1 MSKIKGRNG
10 YKPLLRTSVNLQK
23 LKYQEEDMEKLSK
36 DKEKEKTK
44 EKLKKIKEEIEI
56 QNLFTIQQR
65 KCKELDEMVELIT
78 NIYKNNKK
86 SYTTS
91 KGLTNDIMKLKDIV
105 QKIEGNPDIKEAVD
119 NLDKSIKGEK
129 KEGKKEEEEEEDGTT
144 TTVQTGL
151 STSYLMIQSAIIKY
165 AQTIKCPK
173 KEESLDDIINYFY
186 EWTQDNREFYF
197 NLWKKSE
204 NKSKDNWKM
213 SQIIFPLYIITK
225 IILCGKLY
233 NSSGKRVKRAD
244 HSFTLP
250 LHTKNLQ
257 NNYLNP
263 HSSSNSFSPEEII
276 ESSEY
281 LKKIFIPF
289 SINYLKGE
297 GVMNAQNELAIRFET
312 IKPKSIWEKY
322 ARPDLIEFINYFE
335 RLLIKLYYIEEEN
348 FNEHKETGNN
358 KKIMF
363 KNHFYESILNQKNT
377 YVGPYFSFG
386 SEIKSGINWNK
397 RGFPEEK
404 GFRTFFE
411 TILRRQL
418 TGVNNFPKYVNVLRK
433 HRAQKLNKLKKNKT
447 KEETDKVQRLLG
459 LDKTQNKGKKKIKM
473 NAWEDQKIPPPPPL
487 SERKIS
493 KKNKPSPPGTPP
505 LGQKPRKK
513 KKYRRQTQR
522 KKSNTKTPRQPKGT
536 TRLENKFQ
544 DYMEGKL
551 ESNNDTNLKANKFGG
566 KKKKHTKRNKKRH
579 NKNKYTKKNK

>member
-1 MSKIKGRNG
+1 MLKRKGRNG
-10 YKPLLRTSVNLQK
+10 YKPLPQQPPVNLKK
-23 LKYQEEDMEKLSK
+23 LKYQEEDMKKLSK

-91 KGLTNDIMKLKDIV
+91 KGLTKDIMKLKDIV

-144 TTVQTGL
+144 TTVPTGL

-281 LKKIFIPF
+281 LKT
-289 SINYLKGE
+289 SL
-297 GVMNAQNELAIRFET
+297 LAITLF
-312 IKPKSIWEKY
+312 
-322 ARPDLIEFINYFE
+322 L
-335 RLLIKLYYIEEEN
+335 
-348 FNEHKETGNN
+348 
-358 KKIMF
+358 
-363 KNHFYESILNQKNT
+363 
-377 YVGPYFSFG
+377 
-386 SEIKSGINWNK
+386 
-397 RGFPEEK
+397 
-404 GFRTFFE
+404 
-411 TILRRQL
+411 
-418 TGVNNFPKYVNVLRK
+418 
-433 HRAQKLNKLKKNKT
+433 
-447 KEETDKVQRLLG
+447 
-459 LDKTQNKGKKKIKM
+459 
-473 NAWEDQKIPPPPPL
+473 
-487 SERKIS
+487 
-493 KKNKPSPPGTPP
+493 
-505 LGQKPRKK
+505 
-513 KKYRRQTQR
+513 
-522 KKSNTKTPRQPKGT
+522 
-536 TRLENKFQ
+536 
-544 DYMEGKL
+544 
-551 ESNNDTNLKANKFGG
+551 
-566 KKKKHTKRNKKRH
+566 
-579 NKNKYTKKNK
+579 

>member
-1 MSKIKGRNG
+1 
-10 YKPLLRTSVNLQK
+10 
-23 LKYQEEDMEKLSK
+23 
-36 DKEKEKTK
+36 
-44 EKLKKIKEEIEI
+44 
-56 QNLFTIQQR
+56 
-65 KCKELDEMVELIT
+65 
-78 NIYKNNKK
+78 
-86 SYTTS
+86 
-91 KGLTNDIMKLKDIV
+91 
-105 QKIEGNPDIKEAVD
+105 
-119 NLDKSIKGEK
+119 
-129 KEGKKEEEEEEDGTT
+129 
-144 TTVQTGL
+144 
-151 STSYLMIQSAIIKY
+151 
-165 AQTIKCPK
+165 
-173 KEESLDDIINYFY
+173 
-186 EWTQDNREFYF
+186 
-197 NLWKKSE
+197 
-204 NKSKDNWKM
+204 M

-397 RGFPEEK
+397 RGFPEKK

-418 TGVNNFPKYVNVLRK
+418 TGVNNFPKYVNVLHK
-433 HRAQKLNKLKKNKT
+433 QKKNKSR
-447 KEETDKVQRLLG
+447 K
-459 LDKTQNKGKKKIKM
+459 NSKKK
-473 NAWEDQKIPPPPPL
+473 
-487 SERKIS
+487 
-493 KKNKPSPPGTPP
+493 PSRPGTPP
-505 LGQKPRKK
+505 LTQKDLNKQKKRGKNPRMKAWGEPPPEKSSKLNKTKKEKK
-513 KKYRRQTQR
+513 KKLR
-522 KKSNTKTPRQPKGT
+522 KKSQQKKINTITPRQQKGT
-536 TRLENKFQ
+536 TDLEEKQRKFFVDQ
-544 DYMEGKL
+544 LKT
-551 ESNNDTNLKANKFGG
+551 NDTLKRYPQKHVGG

>member
-1 MSKIKGRNG
+1 
-10 YKPLLRTSVNLQK
+10 
-23 LKYQEEDMEKLSK
+23 
-36 DKEKEKTK
+36 
-44 EKLKKIKEEIEI
+44 
-56 QNLFTIQQR
+56 
-65 KCKELDEMVELIT
+65 
-78 NIYKNNKK
+78 
-86 SYTTS
+86 YTTS
-91 KGLTNDIMKLKDIV
+91 TELTNDIIKLKEIV
-105 QKIEGNPDIKEAVD
+105 QKIEGNPGIKEAVD

-144 TTVQTGL
+144 TTVQTSL

-186 EWTQDNREFYF
+186 EWTQDNRPLYSD
-197 NLWKKSE
+197 LWINIK
-204 NKSKDNWKM
+204 NKSKDDWKM

-225 IILCGKLY
+225 IILCRKLY
-233 NSSGKRVKRAD
+233 NSSGNSSSRAD

-312 IKPKSIWEKY
+312 IKPKSIWDIY

-348 FNEHKETGNN
+348 FNKHKETGNN

-386 SEIKSGINWNK
+386 PKIKSGIEWNKK
-397 RGFPEEK
+397 RGFPSDE

-411 TILRRQL
+411 MILRRQL
-418 TGVNNFPKYVNVLRK
+418 TGVNNFPKSRK
-433 HRAQKLNKLKKNKT
+433 NS
-447 KEETDKVQRLLG
+447 
-459 LDKTQNKGKKKIKM
+459 KKK
-473 NAWEDQKIPPPPPL
+473 
-487 SERKIS
+487 
-493 KKNKPSPPGTPP
+493 PSRPGTPP
-505 LGQKPRKK
+505 LTQKDLNE
-513 KKYRRQTQR
+513 Q
-522 KKSNTKTPRQPKGT
+522 
-536 TRLENKFQ
+536 
-544 DYMEGKL
+544 
-551 ESNNDTNLKANKFGG
+551 
-566 KKKKHTKRNKKRH
+566 KKRG
-579 NKNKYTKKNK
+579 KNPRMKAW